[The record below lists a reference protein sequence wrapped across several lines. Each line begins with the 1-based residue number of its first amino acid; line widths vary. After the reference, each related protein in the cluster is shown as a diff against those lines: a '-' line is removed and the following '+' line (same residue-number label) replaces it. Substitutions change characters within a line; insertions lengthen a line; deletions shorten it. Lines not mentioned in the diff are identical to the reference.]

1 MKKRTDYHREYD
13 QKHRAKLS
21 KRRLENY
28 YKVRVGENKPDT
40 SRQVVEAFQIPTIPL
55 NELLKRTQLQGL
67 RGPQGQRRQEANDSP
82 WLFAINF
89 KKRTKT
95 HLNI

>member
-28 YKVRVGENKPDT
+28 YKVRVGKNKTDPR
-40 SRQVVEAFQIPTIPL
+40 RQVVEALQIPTIPL
-55 NELLKRTQLQGL
+55 NELLQRTVTTTMTA
-67 RGPQGQRRQEANDSP
+67 RVKCTRQPMVVCN
-82 WLFAINF
+82 
-89 KKRTKT
+89 
-95 HLNI
+95 